1 MISRSCP
8 QVEIS
13 YMEVHLVSW
22 VSVLLFGMAG
32 FLPQSAQ
39 TPKTASFLPSV
50 SISLPPDILSE
61 TVQISYFV
69 VGPFGG
75 YGGHAAP
82 GTCGD
87 SFPLPHTTGNKP
99 ATQIWRIGY
108 VTGCAMHQIIS
119 P

>member
-22 VSVLLFGMAG
+22 VSVLFFGMAG

-75 YGGHAAP
+75 YGGYPAQRTRVP
-82 GTCGD
+82 
-87 SFPLPHTTGNKP
+87 SF
-99 ATQIWRIGY
+99 Q
-108 VTGCAMHQIIS
+108 IS
-119 P
+119 PPAGRQAATPILRVV